1 MVKKEV
7 MINTM
12 VVVKTW
18 QRDLRKEEKKLY
30 FGFLEEREIYLRRE

>member
-1 MVKKEV
+1 

-18 QRDLRKEEKKLY
+18 QRDLRKEEKFY
-30 FGFLEEREIYLRRE
+30 FFGFLEEREIYLRRE